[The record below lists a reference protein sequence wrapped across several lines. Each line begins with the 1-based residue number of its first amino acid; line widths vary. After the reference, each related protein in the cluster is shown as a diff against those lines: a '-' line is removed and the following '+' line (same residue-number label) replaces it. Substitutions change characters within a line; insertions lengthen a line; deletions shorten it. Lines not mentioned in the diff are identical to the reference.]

1 MRRRHPILLAVATA
15 GTLAVCA
22 PAASARACTG
32 AAAAVRPASASLA
45 SAEGA
50 TLCLV
55 NQERQRRGLRPLRA
69 NARLRAAARDHSRDM
84 VRRGYFEH
92 GAFDRRIARRGY
104 AGGRSIWTLGENIAW
119 GTGELASA
127 SQIVDAWMHSPGHRE
142 NILYPGFRDAGVGV
156 APGVPDAAARG
167 QGGATYTLDFGTR
180 R

>member
-1 MRRRHPILLAVATA
+1 MRRHLILLATATA
-15 GTLAVCA
+15 GALAVTA
-22 PAASARACTG
+22 PAASARACAG
-32 AAAAVRPASASLA
+32 AAVQPASASIA

-50 TLCLV
+50 ALCLV
-55 NQERQRRGLRPLRA
+55 NQERRRRGLRPLHA
-69 NARLRAAARDHSRDM
+69 NARLAAAARDHSRDM

-92 GAFDRRIARRGY
+92 GAFDRRIMRHGY
-104 AGGRSIWTLGENIAW
+104 AGAGSIWTLGENIAW

-127 SQIVDAWMHSPGHRE
+127 SQIVDAWMHSPGHRA

-156 APGVPDAAARG
+156 ATGVPDAEARD